1 MDFQR
6 QMTSPA
12 LQMGLEDFENYKD
25 FFRHQI
31 AASAHIRGYQTLLA
45 KAMGVHPSF
54 VSQLLSGSVQLTPD
68 HAAKLAEFW
77 LLDSVETDIFLNL
90 VHLDRAGSQALRKL
104 TQAKLKE
111 LRERKRDLGER
122 FGAPKLTEAEKE
134 SRYYSHWLGA
144 AVHVLC
150 SIPKYQTP
158 ETLASRLN
166 LPVANVLATL
176 KELEDIGLVRQEKGK
191 WQLKNNSLHV
201 SKSSPL
207 LRQHLINWRYRAVL
221 SAQIPQEEN
230 VHYSAVHALSKKD
243 IEKLRLI
250 IINFL
255 EQTRRVVAPSP
266 EEEAVCL
273 NLDFFTV

>member
-6 QMTSPA
+6 QIPNPT
-12 LQMGLEDFENYKD
+12 LHMGLEDFENYKD

-31 AASAHIRGYQTLLA
+31 AASSHVRGYQTLLA

-77 LLDSVETDIFLNL
+77 LLDSVETEIFLNL

-104 TQAKLKE
+104 TLNKLKE
-111 LRERKRDLGER
+111 LRDKKRNLAER

-150 SIPKYQTP
+150 SIPKFQTP
-158 ETLASRLN
+158 EALAARLGI
-166 LPVANVLATL
+166 PVAHVQATL
-176 KELEDIGLVRQEKGK
+176 KELDDIGLVRFEKGK
-191 WQLKNNSLHV
+191 WLLKNNSLHLA
-201 SKSSPL
+201 KSSPL

-221 SAQIPQEEN
+221 NAQLPQEEN

-243 IEKLRLI
+243 IEKLRLMV
-250 IINFL
+250 INFL